1 MPDLNERLT
10 QLSEILVALSGTPIP
25 SHQFQI
31 LADYTGLVIAHD
43 FMALCLVDPD
53 EQGYLAHVLGGEA
66 MVAPRLFGMG
76 EGSVGRVLRSGRNL
90 LLPHLADYPHAVPD
104 LEGLLLAQGLQ
115 SGMVVALR
123 QGERKIGALL
133 FASQRPAGYG
143 ERELQMAGLLAAGL
157 SAALETS
164 RLYQILAD
172 ERGMLTA
179 LVQSVQDGILV
190 VNPAGIILLVNLA
203 ARQMFQLPNGDMT
216 GQPLANI
223 AQFQPLLALF
233 AQAKALTHEL
243 ELADGRMIQSNLTQV
258 FTPYDELVGW
268 AAILHDITLFKQ
280 LEQTKNDFIS
290 TVSHDLKNPITR
302 FLLSAQLLD
311 RFGPLNEKQV
321 EIRKR
326 LIDTANYMDLLV
338 SDLLDLSKIEAGLRL
353 TVAQFDL
360 VAMSGRVLEN
370 SRPEAEAKTIALLTQ
385 IPPTL
390 PIVGDEARL
399 EQVLHNLLGNGLKYT
414 PAGGQVILTIVLTP
428 DEQVLISVRDTGLGI
443 PAGDLPHIFEKFYRV
458 RNQATKNIAGT
469 GLGLAIVKRIVQAH
483 NGQITVDSQEGQGS
497 TFRVVM
503 PQNLSS

>member
-53 EQGYLAHVLGGEA
+53 EQGYLAHVLAGEA
-66 MVAPRLFGMG
+66 IVASRLFELG

-90 LLPHLADYPHAVPD
+90 LVPHLADSPYLIPD
-104 LEGLLLAQGLQ
+104 LEGLLLGQGLQ
-115 SGMVVALR
+115 SGMVAVLR

-172 ERGMLTA
+172 ERGMLAA

-190 VNPAGIILLVNLA
+190 VNPAGVILLANSAVQ
-203 ARQMFQLPNGDMT
+203 QMFQLQPGDMI
-216 GQPLANI
+216 GQPLPNI
-223 AQFQPLLALF
+223 AHFEPLLALF
-233 AQAKALTHEL
+233 AQNQPLTHEL
-243 ELADGRMIQSNLTQV
+243 ELSDGRIVQVNLAQV

-302 FLLSAQLLD
+302 LLLSADLLA
-311 RFGPLNEKQV
+311 RFGPLNEKQF

-326 LIDTANYMDLLV
+326 LLDTANYMNLLV

-353 TVAQFDL
+353 NLAQFDL
-360 VAMSGRVLEN
+360 TIMAQQVVEN
-370 SRPEAEAKTIALLTQ
+370 SRPEAEAKQITLLAHLS
-385 IPPTL
+385 PTL
-390 PIVGDEARL
+390 LMVGDEARL
-399 EQVLHNLLGNGLKYT
+399 EQVLNNLLGNGLKYT
-414 PAGGQVILTIVLTP
+414 PAGGQVTLTITHTP
-428 DEQVLISVRDTGLGI
+428 DEHLLIAVGDTGLGI

-458 RNQATKNIAGT
+458 RSQATKHIAGT
-469 GLGLAIVKRIVQAH
+469 GLGLAIVKRIVEAH
-483 NGQITVDSQEGQGS
+483 QGQLTVESQEGVGS
-497 TFRVVM
+497 IFKVVI
-503 PQNLSS
+503 PREL